1 MIHDEL
7 QKLEKL
13 AQRIQQRLVET
24 KDENV
29 LLKSEMEGLSNQL
42 KEKEQEIE
50 YFKNK
55 IKISNIVD
63 NRTVNPEDS
72 TEMSDLINNYIREID
87 HLITYLSE

>member
-13 AQRIQQRLVET
+13 AHKIQAKLQEVKAQNEELRVQNSALS
-24 KDENV
+24 
-29 LLKSEMEGLSNQL
+29 SEL

-50 YFKNK
+50 HFKNK

-72 TEMSDLINNYIREID
+72 TEMKDLIDNYIKEID
-87 HLITYLSE
+87 QLITYLSD